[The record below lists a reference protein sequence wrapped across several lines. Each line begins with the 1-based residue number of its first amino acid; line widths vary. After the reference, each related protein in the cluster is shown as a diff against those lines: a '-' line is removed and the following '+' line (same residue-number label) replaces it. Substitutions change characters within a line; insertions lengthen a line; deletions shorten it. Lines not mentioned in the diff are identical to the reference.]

1 MRVLFLN
8 NSFYLRGGAERVLFE
23 EMRLLKQA
31 GHEVAVYSR
40 ANSKNEASE
49 YQELFPPEI
58 ETERVAFNAKALS
71 TVREIIYS
79 VDART
84 GLRKVIERFK
94 PDIAHAHNIYGRLS
108 LSVLDELKARGV
120 PTVMT
125 LHDYKLICPSY
136 LMLNHGKV
144 CEKCKANRFYHAVAT
159 KCHKDS
165 YLASMVYGFETWMGV
180 FLKKHDQV
188 SYFISPS
195 LFLRNKV
202 MEFGWDGDRVVHV
215 RNFIDGSS
223 VGFCDE
229 PGRYLLYMGRLS
241 REKGVRTLLAA
252 MKGLSS
258 ATSLKIAGDGPE
270 RGELEDL
277 ARREDLDV
285 EFAGHLAGSELASAV
300 SGAMA
305 LIVPSECYENAP
317 LSVLEAFAF
326 GRPVIGARIGGIPE
340 MIEDGTDGYLF
351 EPGNASDLRKKIEQL
366 LGESEGRQRGMGKAA
381 RTKIATLYNEQLHY
395 EGLMEVYENALSR
408 KSKGRKKPE
417 GPPVSGPRAD
427 HALK

>member
-8 NSFYLRGGAERVLFE
+8 NFYYPRGGSERVLFE

-31 GHEVAVYSR
+31 GHEVAIYSR
-40 ANSKNEASE
+40 TNSKNEECE
-49 YQELFPPEI
+49 YQEFFPPEI
-58 ETERVAFNAKALS
+58 DTDRVAFNAKALS

-79 VDART
+79 IDARR
-84 GLRKVIERFK
+84 GLREVIERFK

-108 LSVLDELKARGV
+108 LSVLDELGSHAV

-144 CEKCKANRFYHAVAT
+144 CERCKANRFYYAVAT
-159 KCHKDS
+159 RCHKDS

-202 MEFGWDGDRVVHV
+202 VEFGWDGERVVHV
-215 RNFIDGSS
+215 RNF
-223 VGFCDE
+223 VGQE
-229 PGRYLLYMGRLS
+229 PVGPCEEPSQYLLYMGRLS
-241 REKGVRTLLAA
+241 REKGVKTLLQAV
-252 MKGLSS
+252 KGLPSDIP
-258 ATSLKIAGDGPE
+258 LKIAGDGPD
-270 RGELEDL
+270 RAELESI
-277 ARREDLDV
+277 ARREKQSV
-285 EFAGHLAGSELASAV
+285 EFTGHLAGRELNSV
-300 SGAMA
+300 LSGTAA
-305 LIVPSECYENAP
+305 LIVPSESYENAP
-317 LSVLEAFAF
+317 HSILEAFAL
-326 GRPVIGARIGGIPE
+326 GKLVIGARIGGIPE

-351 EPGNASDLRKKIEQL
+351 EPGNASDLKEKIEQF
-366 LGESEGRQRGMGKAA
+366 LGESEGRLQGMREAA
-381 RTKIATLYNEQLHY
+381 RTKIATLYNEQRHY

-408 KSKGRKKPE
+408 KSKGPGK
-417 GPPVSGPRAD
+417 A
-427 HALK
+427 